1 MEKAPEDVI
10 LPSAPDLSSHIIPTG
25 NTTSDGKEIYRVKNP
40 LTDRVCT
47 ELVKVHESDELL
59 LEDMKNKENRE
70 FKGYTDILAMFRALE
85 KDEETK

>member
-1 MEKAPEDVI
+1 M
-10 LPSAPDLSSHIIPTG
+10 
-25 NTTSDGKEIYRVKNP
+25 KNP

-47 ELVKVHESDELL
+47 DLVKVHESDELL